1 MSVLQ
6 FVDEL
11 AALDARETRA
21 RYAAVLTAARARAGT
36 GRWADERLQRRVATA
51 EANVMSAV
59 RFAIAE
65 VEAAMAWVDPNEGK
79 TAPVTA
85 FRPTRAAMEDFVEE
99 EPEEVEPRFD
109 CRGCGESYDPYEAT
123 PTPFRP
129 DLPPLCIN
137 CSHRS

>member
-1 MSVLQ
+1 MSVSR

-51 EANVMSAV
+51 EANVLTAV

-79 TAPVTA
+79 
-85 FRPTRAAMEDFVEE
+85 D
-99 EPEEVEPRFD
+99 
-109 CRGCGESYDPYEAT
+109 T
-123 PTPFRP
+123 P
-129 DLPPLCIN
+129 
-137 CSHRS
+137 